1 MDILAYGEKNFTRNQ
16 GENDK
21 KYAVEPCRVKERE
34 RERERGKFEKFL
46 KKCFEQVKSNF
57 LKPYSRVLID
67 RKPVLIN

>member
-1 MDILAYGEKNFTRNQ
+1 MDIPALGEEDLAKNLV
-16 GENDK
+16 ENDK

-46 KKCFEQVKSNF
+46 KKCFEQVKSDF
-57 LKPYSRVLID
+57 FKPYSRVLID

>member
-1 MDILAYGEKNFTRNQ
+1 MDILAYEEKNLTRNQ

-21 KYAVEPCRVKERE
+21 KYAVEPCRVRE
-34 RERERGKFEKFL
+34 RERERGKFENFL

>member
-1 MDILAYGEKNFTRNQ
+1 MKRKTLQEIRGKTTKNMLWSLAES
-16 GENDK
+16 E
-21 KYAVEPCRVKERE
+21 KERE
-34 RERERGKFEKFL
+34 RERERGKFENFL